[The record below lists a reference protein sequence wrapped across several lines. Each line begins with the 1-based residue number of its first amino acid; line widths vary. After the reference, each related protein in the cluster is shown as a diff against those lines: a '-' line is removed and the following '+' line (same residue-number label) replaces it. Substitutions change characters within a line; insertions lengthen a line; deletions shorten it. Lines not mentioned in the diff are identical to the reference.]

1 MRKVLT
7 ALGVSGMLIAGAF
20 VASTL
25 SLGAASAQTTDTAI
39 VDDEVGPRE
48 AVLDEVVQSL
58 IDDGT
63 ITEDEAVIVKERFV
77 AKHEELAA
85 EREARREQRRED
97 RELIRGFLDDDVISA
112 SELAQL
118 PDDHPLRNTEGVFS
132 SALEDGQITRDE
144 LDQVRAEHRQDR
156 REHRMDRRSEDAGT
170 QS

>member
-7 ALGVSGMLIAGAF
+7 ALGVSGLLVAGAF
-20 VASTL
+20 VASTV
-25 SLGAASAQTTDTAI
+25 SLGAASAQTTDTPI

-77 AKHEELAA
+77 AKHEELAG
-85 EREARREQRRED
+85 ERQARQEQRRED
-97 RELIRGFLDDDVISA
+97 HELILGFLDDDVISA

-118 PDDHPLRNTEGVFS
+118 PEDHPLRNTDGVFS

-156 REHRMDRRSEDAGT
+156 RERRMDRRPGDAGT
-170 QS
+170 ES

>member
-7 ALGVSGMLIAGAF
+7 ALGVSGLLIAGAF

-25 SLGAASAQTTDTAI
+25 SLGAASAQTSDTAI

-58 IDDGT
+58 VDDGT

-85 EREARREQRRED
+85 EREARRDERREV
-97 RELIRGFLDDDVISA
+97 RELILGFLDDDVISA

-118 PDDHPLRNTEGVFS
+118 PDDHPLRNTDGAFS
-132 SALEDGQITRDE
+132 SALEDGQITREE

-156 REHRMDRRSEDAGT
+156 RERRMDRWTGDAGT
-170 QS
+170 ES

>member
-1 MRKVLT
+1 
-7 ALGVSGMLIAGAF
+7 MLIAGAF

-85 EREARREQRRED
+85 EREASREQRRED

-156 REHRMDRRSEDAGT
+156 RERRMDRRSEDAGT

>member
-85 EREARREQRRED
+85 EREARQEQRRED

-156 REHRMDRRSEDAGT
+156 RERRMDRRSEDAGT